1 MCETGYNNVTFTIVE
16 QKITLEY
23 LKAYLD
29 TLILLKTAYLR
40 HFEHFTAIEKF
51 KKINFTANHYEY
63 V

>member
-1 MCETGYNNVTFTIVE
+1 MYEISHNNMTFSTVE
-16 QKITLEY
+16 QEIALEY
-23 LKAYLD
+23 LEAYLD

>member
-1 MCETGYNNVTFTIVE
+1 MCETGYNNMTFTIVE

-51 KKINFTANHYEY
+51 KK
-63 V
+63 